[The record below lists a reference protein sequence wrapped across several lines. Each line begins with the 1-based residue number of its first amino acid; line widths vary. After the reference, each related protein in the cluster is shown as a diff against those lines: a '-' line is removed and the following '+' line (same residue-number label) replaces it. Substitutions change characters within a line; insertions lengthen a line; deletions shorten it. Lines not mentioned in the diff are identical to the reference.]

1 MSEFVFRVT
10 LDHLVKLAKKVIQ
23 VSKVQLEIQVPQEYV
38 ANQVLMVNRANKD
51 HKVFKVDQEK
61 WVPKD
66 HKVQSV

>member
-1 MSEFVFRVT
+1 MNEFIFRVT
-10 LDHLVKLAKKVIQ
+10 LDHLVKLAKKVTQ

-51 HKVFKVDQEK
+51 RKVFKVDQEK
-61 WVPKD
+61 WVPKA